1 MILNAAFGFFLTSSI
16 IWIIKIKKESIRY
29 KKLAKYNLESAFST
43 QQENKKLKSESKNLK
58 EEKDKFSKKI
68 EYIVQE
74 LEKLKNENASL
85 KLKYQK

>member
-1 MILNAAFGFFLTSSI
+1 MTLNAAFGFFLTSSI

-43 QQENKKLKSESKNLK
+43 QQENKRLKSDAKNLK

-68 EYIVQE
+68 EFIVQE
-74 LEKLKNENASL
+74 LEKLRNENASL
-85 KLKYQK
+85 KLKYQR

>member
-68 EYIVQE
+68 EFIVQE
-74 LEKLKNENASL
+74 LEKLRNENASL
-85 KLKYQK
+85 KLKYQR